1 MDYDSQSKAVAFV
14 KATKSRYLNM
24 TQKRRDK
31 LKEIYAETTSYESQK
46 AAEWSSSLKVNFANQ
61 IESLVVARLT
71 AKNPKF
77 IVSLRQTADELAER
91 YFKKVKTEDPEIQ
104 AEQDEALE
112 EFKEQIREWGVAVQ
126 EYLNYAFDN
135 YDFNPVVRQLA
146 KSLVRYGNCY
156 GTTDYK
162 YEYYRTKKNGKVEEK
177 VARAYPCI
185 KNLSWTELLVDPR
198 FVQTSES
205 PGLIWRHERVS
216 LSELYLYKDELVN
229 LDQITSI
236 GSTSMYNED
245 KQFVYQIKI
254 NTPDGEATE
263 LKVTTL
269 NVDKYKGFYSPTG
282 KPEDDKI
289 YELWVV
295 NDCLLVKYEEIP
307 KINIYSAGCF
317 EDPEQHYATGYI
329 EPLLGLQREYNFKM
343 NAAIEYINFNLNHSF
358 FWDPNSGIDPRG
370 LARASAP
377 GAIIP
382 VANGA
387 DNAFGGIKEIPK
399 QPIDTAYFS
408 NQNEV
413 RRDIQSVTFTV
424 DTTAPTSQQGFTNTA
439 TAVKARFFESNTVY
453 ADTLKHFEELLCKL
467 AYDLLEQ
474 VARKSENDVIVQAI
488 GSDKFKWIKPA
499 VFDEAPIRYAIRVE
513 IGSSSFDSI
522 EQRRE
527 ESLAL
532 MTVLERAAAAG
543 ANVDFDRAVQDIIE
557 GGFEGKDSGKY
568 IKQDMD
574 QLMGML
580 GGAPQE
586 PGMPQGLPTPG
597 DMPEPV
603 PSLSEPNAL
612 TQAVVGGDLTGLE

>member
-1 MDYDSQSKAVAFV
+1 MQDKTKVSAYKLVLAIIFSVTFLLAFQSAQA
-14 KATKSRYLNM
+14 
-24 TQKRRDK
+24 
-31 LKEIYAETTSYESQK
+31 AEQK
-46 AAEWSSSLKVNFANQ
+46 AWTIDTDGDV
-61 IESLVVARLT
+61 T
-71 AKNPKF
+71 F
-77 IVSLRQTADELAER
+77 IDS
-91 YFKKVKTEDPEIQ
+91 F
-104 AEQDEALE
+104 E
-112 EFKEQIREWGVAVQ
+112 E
-126 EYLNYAFDN
+126 Y
-135 YDFNPVVRQLA
+135 
-146 KSLVRYGNCY
+146 
-156 GTTDYK
+156 
-162 YEYYRTKKNGKVEEK
+162 NG
-177 VARAYPCI
+177 
-185 KNLSWTELLVDPR
+185 
-198 FVQTSES
+198 
-205 PGLIWRHERVS
+205 
-216 LSELYLYKDELVN
+216 
-229 LDQITSI
+229 
-236 GSTSMYNED
+236 
-245 KQFVYQIKI
+245 
-254 NTPDGEATE
+254 
-263 LKVTTL
+263 
-269 NVDKYKGFYSPTG
+269 GFYFVGNS
-282 KPEDDKI
+282 
-289 YELWVV
+289 
-295 NDCLLVKYEEIP
+295 
-307 KINIYSAGCF
+307 
-317 EDPEQHYATGYI
+317 
-329 EPLLGLQREYNFKM
+329 
-343 NAAIEYINFNLNHSF
+343 LN
-358 FWDPNSGIDPRG
+358 PNSGSFPACGLGGTSSNLNPQSFLGQNVFDDGGLGTDPVG
-370 LARASAP
+370 
-377 GAIIP
+377 P
-382 VANGA
+382 VDFTAAGTYYLVFTDSSPFNTVIYYYSLTYNGTTA
-387 DNAFGGIKEIPK
+387 VA
-399 QPIDTAYFS
+399 DTAPSQMGSHISDFNVTGYPA
-408 NQNEV
+408 
-413 RRDIQSVTFTV
+413 QSVTFTV